1 MKKNTIILI
10 ITALAVIAGIFFI
23 FQRSANH
30 KNLIQNFKLG
40 NMKLTSPAFE
50 PNQSLPAQYTCGG
63 KNVNPPL
70 AISGVPDGAKGLAL
84 MVDDPDSPSGDFVH
98 WLVWNISSDTRE
110 ITENSVPSGAAVG
123 INDFG
128 RSTYDGP
135 CPPSGVHRY
144 NFKLYALSDNL
155 VLDENTDK
163 NKFKEALGDRVIEQ
177 AVLTGLYKR

>member
-1 MKKNTIILI
+1 MKKNTVILI
-10 ITALAVIAGIFFI
+10 IIALAVIAGIFFI

-50 PNQSLPAQYTCGG
+50 PNQSLPKPYTCGG

-70 AISGVPDGAKGLAL
+70 IISGVPDGAKSLAL
-84 MVDDPDSPSGDFVH
+84 IVDDPDSPSGDFSH
-98 WLVWNISSDTRE
+98 WLVWNISPDTRE
-110 ITENSVPSGAAVG
+110 IAENSVPNGAAVG
-123 INDFG
+123 LNDFG

-155 VLDENTDK
+155 VLDENTNK
-163 NKFKEALGDRVIEQ
+163 NKFKEALNDRVLEQ